1 MKKSLLALAA
11 LAAVSGTAFAQS
23 SVTIYGRVALGVEKF
38 SDAPAKIDAQNG
50 ISQLG
55 FKGTEDLGGGLKAYF
70 DIRHRFS
77 PESGSNDGSTNRRVF
92 WQSVSKVGLSGSFG
106 SVDIGRQLTALQ
118 GPINLSD
125 PWATENVAS
134 VANLP
139 AGYSTDRSQPD
150 NGGLGRTDVIA
161 YNTPNLSGFSGTVNY
176 APRRTAVVPGG
187 TACTTL
193 ATPNPNLPTCTPF
206 TIGAPAG
213 SPGITSGGAVTRAN
227 NFYSLWAQYA
237 AGPIFAGAGAE
248 RNREGDKS
256 RAILGSYD
264 FGVAKIMAGY
274 GTVDLL
280 ALAGPT
286 GKNWN
291 AGVTA
296 PFGAMLF
303 KVGYSR
309 SKAEGTEIV
318 TKKGSAGVEYNLSK
332 RTYLYTSGTKFTQVS
347 TTAAKTAFDVGI
359 SHSF

>member
-38 SDAPAKIDAQNG
+38 SNVPAAINAQNG

-77 PESGSNDGSTNRRVF
+77 PESGGLDGTNNQRPF

-139 AGYSTDRSQPD
+139 AGYKSDAATSD

-176 APRRTAVVPGG
+176 APRRTGVSG
-187 TACTTL
+187 TVTTR
-193 ATPNPNLPTCTPF
+193 
-206 TIGAPAG
+206 
-213 SPGITSGGAVTRAN
+213 SN
-227 NFYSLWAQYA
+227 NFYSLWGQYA

>member
-38 SDAPAKIDAQNG
+38 SNVPAAINAQNG

-77 PESGSNDGSTNRRVF
+77 PESGGLDGTNNARPF

-139 AGYSTDRSQPD
+139 AGYKSDAATSD

-176 APRRTAVVPGG
+176 APRRTGVAG
-187 TACTTL
+187 TVT
-193 ATPNPNLPTCTPF
+193 
-206 TIGAPAG
+206 
-213 SPGITSGGAVTRAN
+213 TRAN
-227 NFYSLWAQYA
+227 NFYSLWGQYA

-318 TKKGSAGVEYNLSK
+318 TKKGAAGVEYNLSK

-347 TTAAKTAFDVGI
+347 STAAKTAFDVGI